1 MFDLISKKIIFLSY
15 SLNRSDRRGVYQFTR
30 SLIEGVKNNS
40 YQIGLFTQIY
50 ENELDKSNLDN
61 LFYYLDDPNKFLLE
75 ENGKFKIV
83 LKYLINKIYKDK
95 FLYLSNMNYKQNSYS
110 SFNFFINQELLYY
123 MNNIDLFFNKKIYLK
138 NIELCNFSRNDIIF
152 TDSPLA
158 FKSTKHKLVQTVHDT
173 IPLDEKRKYY
183 QYFYKRLE
191 ACCYAD
197 KILAVSNHSKNKF
210 LEYFPQMH
218 DRVQVVYQP
227 LPADENSIYLS
238 SLPEIQQ
245 QVLDKFNLK
254 PGQYMYYVG
263 AVEKRKNIHNLV
275 RAYAQ
280 ATHSDKSIPLVISGS
295 IDEEYK
301 KEFLLENYL
310 VNQRDFS
317 YSKFNILKTNFVSDI
332 EKLCLIRNSRAFLFP
347 SLNEGFGIPIIEAQT
362 LGVPVLTSNNSSLP
376 EVTEGSALMLQN
388 PLDIE
393 EMAECIKRL
402 WSDDKLCTNLSDKG
416 LINIK
421 RFSKENFKKG
431 IGDFLADI

>member
-1 MFDLISKKIIFLSY
+1 MNNPKVLFLSY
-15 SLNRSDRRGVYQFTR
+15 SLNRSDHRGVFQFTN
-30 SLIEGVKNNS
+30 SLIKGVSKNN
-40 YQIGLFTQIY
+40 YEIGLFTQIY
-50 ENELDKSNLDN
+50 QSSLSSDSLSDI
-61 LFYYLDDPNKFLLE
+61 FHYLKDPRGFFVKEKNKARIIMSYFL
-75 ENGKFKIV
+75 GKLYTRSFSTFT
-83 LKYLINKIYKDK
+83 NKIDINDYNAVED
-95 FLYLSNMNYKQNSYS
+95 
-110 SFNFFINQELLYY
+110 FNFFVNQELLYY
-123 MNNIDLFFNKKIYLK
+123 TNNIDLIFSKSVYLR
-138 NIELCNFSRNDIIF
+138 NIDLSDFSKTDIIF

-158 FKSTKHKLVQTVHDT
+158 FKSNRHKMIQTVHDT

-245 QVLDKFNLK
+245 QVLDKYNLK
-254 PGQYMYYVG
+254 SGQYMYYVG

-280 ATHSDKSIPLVISGS
+280 ATYSNKSIPLVISGS

-310 VNQRDFS
+310 VNHRHFS
-317 YSKFNILKTNFVSDI
+317 HSKFNILKTDFVSDI

-388 PLDIE
+388 PLDVE
-393 EMAECIKRL
+393 EIAECIKRL
-402 WSDDKLCTNLSDKG
+402 WTDNELCENLSGKG

>member
-1 MFDLISKKIIFLSY
+1 MSNSKVLFLSY
-15 SLNRSDRRGVYQFTR
+15 ELNKNAQRGIYQFSKVLVEAIQKNNYEI
-30 SLIEGVKNNS
+30 SLFTQVYNSDTTEMLLDIYKCLDDPKKYFLKDHHVSKIFFSYFKYIFFGNRYNVIKNNS
-40 YQIGLFTQIY
+40 DF
-50 ENELDKSNLDN
+50 KSNFD
-61 LFYYLDDPNKFLLE
+61 YLGFF
-75 ENGKFKIV
+75 EN
-83 LKYLINKIYKDK
+83 
-95 FLYLSNMNYKQNSYS
+95 
-110 SFNFFINQELLYY
+110 FINQPTMYY
-123 MNNIDLFFNKKIYLK
+123 SANVNLFFPKIFNEKKILIK
-138 NIELCNFSRNDIIF
+138 NFSKSDIIF
-152 TDSPLA
+152 TSSPLA
-158 FKSTKHKLVQTVHDT
+158 IKSDHHKVVQTVHDL
-173 IPLDEKRKYY
+173 IPLQDRNK
-183 QYFYKRLE
+183 FYKYFKKRLSS
-191 ACCYAD
+191 CSKAD
-197 KILAVSNHSKNKF
+197 KILLVSEYSKNKF

-238 SLPEIQQ
+238 SLPEIQH
-245 QVLDKFNLK
+245 QVLDKYNLK
-254 PGQYMYYVG
+254 SGQYMYYVG

-275 RAYAQ
+275 QAYAQ

-317 YSKFNILKTNFVSDI
+317 YSKFNILKTDFVSDV

-388 PLDIE
+388 PLDVE

-402 WSDDKLCTNLSDKG
+402 WADDALCKNFSSKG

-421 RFSKENFKKG
+421 RFSKNNFKKG

>member
-1 MFDLISKKIIFLSY
+1 MSINNRVVFLSY
-15 SLNRSDRRGVYQFTR
+15 SFNRSDRRGVYQFAR
-30 SLIEGVKNNS
+30 SLIEAIKGNH
-40 YQIGLFTQIY
+40 YDIGLFSQMYNKDLI
-50 ENELDKSNLDN
+50 NDSVSN
-61 LFYYLDDPNKFLLE
+61 YLRDPNKYFFE
-75 ENGKFKIV
+75 HNNKFKIV
-83 LKYLINKIYKDK
+83 LGYFFNKIMQMDYL
-95 FLYLSNMNYKQNSYS
+95 FLNNADSFFEKEKM
-110 SFNFFINQELLYY
+110 FNFFLNKQLLYY
-123 MNNIDLFFNKKIYLK
+123 SNNIDLLFFKSLYLQDI
-138 NIELCNFSRNDIIF
+138 NLPGFFSKDIIF

-158 FKSTKHKLVQTVHDT
+158 FKSNRHKMIQTVHDT

-245 QVLDKFNLK
+245 QVLDKYNLK
-254 PGQYMYYVG
+254 SGQYMYYVG

-280 ATHSDKSIPLVISGS
+280 VTHSDKSIPLVISGS
-295 IDEEYK
+295 IDIEYK

-310 VNQRDFS
+310 VNHRNFS
-317 YSKFNILKTNFVSDI
+317 HSKFNIFKTDFVSDI

-388 PLDIE
+388 PLDVE
-393 EMAECIKRL
+393 EIAECIKRL
-402 WSDDKLCTNLSDKG
+402 WTDNELCENLSGKG